1 MRILIA
7 NWSRRMVGGV
17 ETHLN
22 SIIPEIAQL
31 GHETAFVS
39 EVSLPAGRELIA
51 LPLGV
56 PAWCVEE
63 SGEDEVLAA
72 VTAWRPDLIY
82 VHKLERPEFEAR
94 LLGVAPAVF
103 FAHDYYG
110 TCISGLKTFKTPVT
124 TPCDRRFGWQCLAHY
139 YPHRCGGLNPVT
151 MLKLYRLQSR
161 RLRLLRRY
169 RAILTHSE
177 HLKAEYIK
185 HGIEPAR
192 VFNLS
197 YYARKSR
204 PAPRT
209 DAESLHGTPSEGAE
223 AGASAPRDGDGRPF
237 RLLFLGRMDR
247 LKGGQILLDA
257 LPRARAL
264 LGRPV
269 RLVFAG
275 DGPARGAWEQ
285 SALALSRWHE
295 GIEVEF
301 AGWVQGAALD
311 SLLASSDLL
320 VVPSQWPEPFGL
332 VGVEAGLRGVPA
344 AAFAVGGIP
353 TWLSDG
359 VNGHLAPGDPPTAE
373 GLAEAV
379 AKCLRDPQA
388 HARLRRG
395 AVEKARHFNLESHL
409 RALKEVFEHVL
420 SEENGSGVGRERRGG

>member
-1 MRILIA
+1 
-7 NWSRRMVGGV
+7 MVGGV

-39 EVSLPAGRELIA
+39 EVNLPGGRELIA
-51 LPLGV
+51 LPEGV

-63 SGEDEVLAA
+63 SGEAGVLSA
-72 VTAWRPDLIY
+72 VRGWRPDLIY

-94 LLGVAPAVF
+94 LLDVAPAVF

-110 TCISGLKTFKTPVT
+110 TCISGLKTFKSPVT
-124 TPCDRRFGWQCLAHY
+124 TPCDRRFGWRCLAHY
-139 YPHRCGGLNPVT
+139 YPRRCGGLSPLT
-151 MLKLYRLQSR
+151 MVKLYRIQSR
-161 RLRLLRRY
+161 RLELLRRY

-177 HLKAEYIK
+177 HLKAEYIN
-185 HGIEPAR
+185 HGVEPER

-204 PAPRT
+204 PAEGQDLYDSPGAPPGGAAAF
-209 DAESLHGTPSEGAE
+209 DAVRHE
-223 AGASAPRDGDGRPF
+223 AGGAGRPF

-247 LKGGQILLDA
+247 LKGGRILLDA
-257 LPRARAL
+257 LPLARAL
-264 LGRPV
+264 LGRPL

-275 DGPARGAWEQ
+275 DGPARGAWEKR
-285 SALALSRWHE
+285 ARAVR
-295 GIEVEF
+295 GAGVEVEF

-311 SLLASSDLL
+311 TLLASSDLL

-359 VNGHLAPGDPPTAE
+359 VNGHLAPGDPPTAG

-379 AKCLRDPQA
+379 AKCLRDPRE

-420 SEENGSGVGRERRGG
+420 AEGGTRGA